1 MSKYVKGLLQA
12 EMEQRI
18 ADEDIRNFLIV
29 NTKGIAG
36 VDNNVMRG
44 EMLEKGIRLLVTRN
58 SLFKKALRSQ
68 SMEGAVDLFEGPCT
82 VAYGGDSIVDVAK
95 EIVEWGKKLPQLEI
109 KGAFLDGAAM
119 DAKAATDIAK
129 MPTKSELLGEI
140 VTLIQSPA
148 SALASAIAAPGS
160 NLAGCIETI
169 ANEEDKQAA

>member
-1 MSKYVKGLLQA
+1 MSKYVKGLLQV
-12 EMEQRI
+12 EMQQRI

-82 VAYGGDSIVDVAK
+82 VA
-95 EIVEWGKKLPQLEI
+95 
-109 KGAFLDGAAM
+109 
-119 DAKAATDIAK
+119 
-129 MPTKSELLGEI
+129 
-140 VTLIQSPA
+140 
-148 SALASAIAAPGS
+148 
-160 NLAGCIETI
+160 
-169 ANEEDKQAA
+169 